1 VKLMR
6 VMLSNG
12 ATLQM
17 PTPALKTRPYYAKQ
31 VCTKLQCIRGQ
42 AHAAFGG
49 CCAATA
55 AAAAAAAA
63 AAEWAENVAAST

>member
-1 VKLMR
+1 MSGAQRAARPAIKMMR

-31 VCTKLQCIRGQ
+31 VSPLLAQQQWSRAT
-42 AHAAFGG
+42 ASSSA
-49 CCAATA
+49 AATA
-55 AAAAAAAA
+55 AAAGA
-63 AAEWAENVAAST
+63 